1 MKLDNLHMRRY
12 CDYNDFSLGKGSM
25 KNIVMFNQYVKKR
38 FFVKFGFFKKFYYII
53 KVKGYEE
60 EKYSH
65 IRQ

>member
-38 FFVKFGFFKKFYYII
+38 LTFGVSSIQHFSYTYL
-53 KVKGYEE
+53 
-60 EKYSH
+60 
-65 IRQ
+65 